1 MMQMKFILLGFTFFI
16 LLIFGCFLFFSID
29 ETPIQDFVHKN
40 QSTQN
45 KEGNSKQID
54 LSKKEMTTGK
64 TNLAKSASPIKQ
76 NKQDELSEKI
86 IMDQDDPAGE
96 QPESEPQYPDT
107 VEGIK
112 AQIYS
117 KNIEDIEQIGLLDDL
132 VQTGDVDTK
141 EFWGDDWASVDDWK
155 KKTNGFKLEKNDNGD
170 LIFSPDEQT
179 SRTYTFFENPQAYTY
194 DEENKEFVNEV
205 DFYGKTIY
213 NVAKFINDDV
223 LVMMTI
229 SGRKVDLNIY
239 QKSAAQ

>member
-1 MMQMKFILLGFTFFI
+1 MQMKLILLGFTFFI

-29 ETPIQDFVHKN
+29 EKPVQDFVHKK

-45 KEGNSKQID
+45 NKGNTKQID
-54 LSKKEMTTGK
+54 LSNKEITTGK
-64 TNLAKSASPIKQ
+64 TNLAKSASPMKQ
-76 NKQDELSEKI
+76 NKQDELSENI
-86 IMDQDDPAGE
+86 IIDHDDPAGE
-96 QPESEPQYPDT
+96 QAEAEPKYPDT
-107 VEGIK
+107 IEGIK

-132 VQTGDVDTK
+132 VQTGDADVK

-155 KKTNGFKLEKNDNGD
+155 KKTNGFRLEKNHNGD
-170 LIFSPDEQT
+170 LVFSPDEQT

-239 QKSAAQ
+239 QKNAAQ